1 MLRLDVV
8 PKLYEDSESVLEAL
22 RDEATPSHQYITAM
36 SHFYRAEIDRMMVW
50 RQRFDTTTTWAITST
65 CTIFTVAFSF
75 RDVPHLIFFF
85 NLAIVL
91 MMLWIEARRY
101 RFYDAFRARVRML
114 EAHFIVPV
122 ILQQKSKLEGNWRKL
137 VAEDLLIPA
146 FKVSMFESIGR
157 RLKRNYGFVVI
168 IILAAWITKIF
179 IHPPTDIQKINS
191 IRSFYDALS
200 IGGFSSWFVAAVM
213 LGTFIS
219 VISITLY
226 IAKNSTGEI
235 TEVGKSSR
243 TNWMG

>member
-1 MLRLDVV
+1 V
-8 PKLYEDSESVLEAL
+8 PRFDEDNDAVLEAF
-22 RDEATPSHQYITAM
+22 RDEEKAHDHGYIVAM
-36 SHFYRAEIDRMMVW
+36 SHFYRGEVGRTMVW
-50 RQRFDTTTTWAITST
+50 RQRLDTTTTWAITST

-91 MMLWIEARRY
+91 IMLWIEARRY
-101 RFYDAFRARVRML
+101 RFYDAFRARLRML
-114 EAHFIVPV
+114 EAHFLVPI
-122 ILQQKSKLEGNWRKL
+122 ILRQESKLEGNWRKL

-157 RLKRNYGFVVI
+157 RLKRNYAFIAI
-168 IILAAWITKIF
+168 IILSAWITKIF
-179 IHPPTDIQKINS
+179 IHPPVNVPKIDS
-191 IRSFYDALS
+191 IRSLYDALA
-200 IGGFSSWFVAAVM
+200 IGGLSSWFVGAVM